1 MYTVKLAVAVV
12 VAGAAVVLAGCG
24 GSSPSRTATS
34 TGGSPKSMVGAAY
47 RFSRCMREHG
57 LPNFPDPKVTT
68 SEGHQS
74 VALAVTPSD
83 TGSPQFKT
91 AQKACSGILPAP
103 PSRSDLAAQARQ
115 RAQNI
120 LSFVRC
126 LRAHGITRFPD
137 PNPQGQLT
145 LQMVQAAGVDLH
157 APGVRS
163 AGLACVSASHGAVT
177 PADIAQATGTG

>member
-1 MYTVKLAVAVV
+1 MYTVKMAVAVG
-12 VAGAAVVLAGCG
+12 VAGVALVVSGCG
-24 GSSPSRTATS
+24 GSSPPNTGTS
-34 TGGSPKSMVGAAY
+34 TGSSPQSMAGAAY

-68 SEGHQS
+68 GDGHQS
-74 VALAVTPSD
+74 MGLAVTPSL

-103 PSRSDLAAQARQ
+103 SSRSDLAAQARQ

-137 PNPQGQLT
+137 PNAQGQLT

-157 APGVRS
+157 APGLRS
-163 AGLACVSASHGAVT
+163 AGLACLPASHGAVT
-177 PADIAQATGTG
+177 AADIAQATGAG